1 MKPGCCHLSAKILV
15 IEITLPRSVDGDQQV
30 VLWEIK
36 EVEET
41 RRSLRTEEWW
51 RRRSKKLTILW
62 KKKFHE
68 TLSEF
73 ESDICQQKK
82 KNSAQRR
89 YLDSSIFGFSCHCTM
104 AWYSL
109 EAKSHSSSR
118 SCNTTDPCRDT
129 GSTLSFLVDFSFIF
143 KFWVFHIRFGGRYF
157 Q

>member
-1 MKPGCCHLSAKILV
+1 MSAKILV

-62 KKKFHE
+62 EKKFHE

-82 KNSAQRR
+82 KILLN
-89 YLDSSIFGFSCHCTM
+89 
-104 AWYSL
+104 
-109 EAKSHSSSR
+109 
-118 SCNTTDPCRDT
+118 
-129 GSTLSFLVDFSFIF
+129 
-143 KFWVFHIRFGGRYF
+143 GGT
-157 Q
+157 